1 MVASFGY
8 AQGRRYDD
16 PGRAVAFHSALI
28 VEQSAIAGARW
39 LEPPAALSSCVELCA
54 AVHASHIR
62 ERSERAQGIVRVD
75 FSCIEANGAE
85 T

>member
-28 VEQSAIAGARW
+28 VEQSAIAAARW

-54 AVHASHIR
+54 TVHASHIR
-62 ERSERAQGIVRVD
+62 ESGGAAQAVVGGD
-75 FSCIEANGAE
+75 FLGRGSANP
-85 T
+85 